1 MHGGIR
7 AAVAAAFVVGVLVG
21 SAGSAPAGAADRLLV
36 ALEAHRV
43 VVVGER
49 HGFGPGHRWF
59 GRVAAEAARRFPG
72 LAVGLELPAD
82 LQPALDRGE
91 TPNLPPVIGGPSY
104 RRLLG
109 DLQALRRKGAIR
121 LVALDL
127 PRAERGDRDGHMAR
141 RVADALEAGA
151 PRMLA
156 LVGNLH
162 AWGAGGKLGGRL
174 RAAGAPCFLVGTAP
188 GPAAPRWCPP
198 GTPGHGALSARI
210 GALLP
215 PGRLSGPGFD
225 AVVSWAA
232 ETKTARR

>member
-1 MHGGIR
+1 MHGGSR
-7 AAVAAAFVVGVLVG
+7 TALAAALFVALTAG
-21 SAGSAPAGAADRLLV
+21 SAGAGVETRLLA
-36 ALEAHRV
+36 ALETHRV

-49 HGFGPGHRWF
+49 HGFEPGHRWF
-59 GRVAAEAARRFPG
+59 GRVAVAAARRFPG

-91 TPNLPPVIGGPSY
+91 TPDLPPVIGGPSY

-109 DLQALRRKGAIR
+109 DLQALRRKGAVR

-127 PRAERGDRDGHMAR
+127 PRGELGDRDGHMAR
-141 RVADALEAGA
+141 RVAEALAAGA

-174 RAAGAPCFLVGTAP
+174 RAAGAPCFLVGTVP

-198 GTPGHGALSARI
+198 GTPGHETLSAHI
-210 GALLP
+210 EALLP
-215 PGRLSGPGFD
+215 PGPLSGPGFD

-232 ETKTARR
+232 ETETARR